1 MTGTQRREQLILVGR
16 HVFAERGVGNAT
28 VEQIASEAGVTK
40 PVVYEHFGGKEGLY
54 QVVVDREI
62 QTLVDTVAS
71 TLTSGVQGRPLLTRA
86 ALAML
91 TYVEERPDGFRV
103 LSHDSP
109 AWHGTGR
116 IGSLLSDIGE
126 RVELILADDFTKSG
140 LDPRFASIYS
150 QMLVGMVAYTA
161 DWWLEHEPDLTKE
174 ELAAHLSN
182 FAWNGL
188 ERLHGR
194 PELRLD
200 AEDTDEVAGSPS

>member
-1 MTGTQRREQLILVGR
+1 M
-16 HVFAERGVGNAT
+16 FAERGVNSAT

-62 QTLVDTVAS
+62 QTLVDTMAS
-71 TLTSGVQGRPLLTRA
+71 TLTSGIGGRPLLTRA

-91 TYVEERPDGFRV
+91 TYVDEQPDGFRV

-109 AWHGTGR
+109 SWHGTGR
-116 IGSLLSDIGE
+116 IGSLLADIGE
-126 RVELILADDFTKSG
+126 RVELILADDFAKSG
-140 LDPRFASIYS
+140 LDPQFAAIYS
-150 QMLVGMVAYTA
+150 QMLVGMVAYTS
-161 DWWLEHEPDLTKE
+161 DWWLEHESHLTKE
-174 ELAAHLSN
+174 EVAAHLSN

-200 AEDTDEVAGSPS
+200 PEPDA